1 MENVSTDAYPWVKF
15 SFYPCPV
22 GASDPSGCKKNPG
35 PFPGVNPNC
44 CINDKFEDCL
54 VHKLQCFYN
63 TSCPFDSMH
72 KLSKFLFCFEGSVI
86 AEGQCPGNASKCMTY
101 AGMGSLYNE
110 IAACV
115 QDPAQMQVAA
125 SAMEGRCTAEKVPSW
140 PDVHINGVRTC
151 EDDSCFIPLL
161 PYLCQAY
168 KSTPKP
174 KSCQRLEQQMLSEEI
189 ALAQPRRASRHGH
202 TLD

>member
-54 VHKLQCFYN
+54 VHKLQCFQN
-63 TSCPFDSMH
+63 TDCSFDTMH
-72 KLSKFLFCFEGSVI
+72 NLSKFLFCFEGGVI
-86 AEGQCPGNASKCMTY
+86 AEGQCPGNATKCMAY
-101 AGMGSLYNE
+101 AGMGDMYNDV
-110 IAACV
+110 AACV
-115 QDPAQMQVAA
+115 ADPTQMKEAA
-125 SAMEGRCTAEKVPSW
+125 TAIESACNAEHPPSW
-140 PDVHINGVRTC
+140 PNVRINGVRTC

-161 PYLCQAY
+161 PVLCKAY
-168 KSTPKP
+168 KGSPKP
-174 KSCQRLEQQMLSEEI
+174 RSCQRLEEEALSQHQQRQ
-189 ALAQPRRASRHGH
+189 ALHELRPPHRV
-202 TLD
+202 L